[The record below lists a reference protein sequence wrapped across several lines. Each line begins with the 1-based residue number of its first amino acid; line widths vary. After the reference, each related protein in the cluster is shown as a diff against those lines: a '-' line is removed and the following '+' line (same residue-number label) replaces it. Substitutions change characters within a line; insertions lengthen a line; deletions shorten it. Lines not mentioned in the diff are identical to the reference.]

1 MKKEY
6 IKNIFIIPAR
16 IGSKRIKKKNIKL
29 FINKPIIN
37 YPIKILQKNKQLN
50 NIFVSTESNIIKKC
64 IQSMKVKIIHRP
76 KYLST
81 DKSSTIN
88 VIQHCIKQLKNK
100 YKLKNIIC
108 VYPCNPFLKTNDINK
123 CIKLSEK
130 NNCFSYPILK
140 YSHPIQRALTI
151 KKNGRIKLKNKNSS
165 KRTQIFKNFYHDAG
179 QFYCANYK
187 IWLKSKDILSNS
199 IGYEIPKWRAVDIDN
214 KDDWRQAENLYKILK

>member
-81 DKSSTIN
+81 DKSSTLN
-88 VIQHCIKQLKNK
+88 VIQQ
-100 YKLKNIIC
+100 Y
-108 VYPCNPFLKTNDINK
+108 
-123 CIKLSEK
+123 
-130 NNCFSYPILK
+130 
-140 YSHPIQRALTI
+140 
-151 KKNGRIKLKNKNSS
+151 
-165 KRTQIFKNFYHDAG
+165 
-179 QFYCANYK
+179 NY
-187 IWLKSKDILSNS
+187 
-199 IGYEIPKWRAVDIDN
+199 
-214 KDDWRQAENLYKILK
+214 